1 MWNSTHPIKPVI
13 LNILILSGVPVGGAN
28 KPLHQVKQAKLA
40 VMNPLLPTTI
50 AAVLL
55 VGCGKAK
62 SANVYY
68 GWN

>member
-1 MWNSTHPIKPVI
+1 MKH
-13 LNILILSGVPVGGAN
+13 
-28 KPLHQVKQAKLA
+28 
-40 VMNPLLPTTI
+40 LLLTTI
-50 AAVLL
+50 AAVVL

>member
-1 MWNSTHPIKPVI
+1 M
-13 LNILILSGVPVGGAN
+13 GGAN